1 MKDTTKRRTPRVRTT
16 KAERQLIALE
26 KSLRNIRKL
35 MTHFIREISP
45 KSRHAVKDLKFSTSL
60 KVKASEVTS
69 EDVVEALDSFSIQ
82 RGDSGWHAFPP
93 ADKIHPTTWNR
104 IRKVMAD
111 NGGNWMTQRQA
122 FVFEEDPSHIFKA
135 LAQGKLANKKKDR
148 QAFYTPSAY
157 AAKVVQL
164 ADVRGKTVLEPSA
177 GHGALADACKAAGA
191 DSVTCYEIDL
201 AAYEA
206 LRAKGH
212 SAAHADFLDMIPGI
226 PAYERVVMN
235 PPFTKKAFIKHIQH
249 GLKCLAKGGRLV
261 AIIPGDDVCWELKGL
276 LTGFDWD
283 FHVQARGAFKESG
296 TAVQTSILVVNK
308 P

>member
-111 NGGNWMTQRQA
+111 NGGNWRTDY
-122 FVFEEDPSHIFKA
+122 FP
-135 LAQGKLANKKKDR
+135 NKN
-148 QAFYTPSAY
+148 
-157 AAKVVQL
+157 
-164 ADVRGKTVLEPSA
+164 
-177 GHGALADACKAAGA
+177 
-191 DSVTCYEIDL
+191 
-201 AAYEA
+201 
-206 LRAKGH
+206 
-212 SAAHADFLDMIPGI
+212 M
-226 PAYERVVMN
+226 
-235 PPFTKKAFIKHIQH
+235 
-249 GLKCLAKGGRLV
+249 
-261 AIIPGDDVCWELKGL
+261 
-276 LTGFDWD
+276 
-283 FHVQARGAFKESG
+283 
-296 TAVQTSILVVNK
+296 VVNWTRTSLLVLFTLVK
-308 P
+308 RR